1 MKQFSGFQKGV
12 NLGGWLSQCP
22 HTKAHYDSFISS
34 DDIRVIAGWG
44 ADHIR
49 LPIDYE
55 VFEAPDG
62 TWLDCGFARV
72 AEALKWCK
80 DCGLNLV
87 IDLHK
92 TAGYSF
98 DSGEA
103 ESGLF
108 DSEALQE
115 RFYRLWEEIAR
126 RFGGETDC
134 VVFELLNEVTDKAF
148 SDKWNEVA
156 EICVKRIRAIA
167 PDMRILLGGYW
178 NNSIVA
184 LPDLPMPF
192 DDKIIYNFHC
202 YEPILFTHQGA
213 QWIENMPADLRIG
226 FPGSAEEYHSIMQGL
241 NLPVGDIF
249 AMARNAKSADFELF
263 DRLFADAAAVAEQ
276 RGTTLYCGEYG
287 VIDTAADEDT
297 VAWYAAIHRAFEKY
311 GIGRAA
317 WSYRR
322 MNFGISDPE
331 RESIRQKLTE
341 LL

>member
-1 MKQFSGFQKGV
+1 MLLTGLEPVRCIHREILSLLRLPISPQQHNTIISQKATLVKSGCSGVIMKQFSGFQKGV

-44 ADHIR
+44 ADHVR

-72 AEALKWCK
+72 AEALQWCK

-148 SDKWNEVA
+148 LGCQTHLFQRSKH
-156 EICVKRIRAIA
+156 KRR
-167 PDMRILLGGYW
+167 PL
-178 NNSIVA
+178 V
-184 LPDLPMPF
+184 
-192 DDKIIYNFHC
+192 
-202 YEPILFTHQGA
+202 
-213 QWIENMPADLRIG
+213 
-226 FPGSAEEYHSIMQGL
+226 
-241 NLPVGDIF
+241 
-249 AMARNAKSADFELF
+249 
-263 DRLFADAAAVAEQ
+263 
-276 RGTTLYCGEYG
+276 
-287 VIDTAADEDT
+287 
-297 VAWYAAIHRAFEKY
+297 
-311 GIGRAA
+311 
-317 WSYRR
+317 
-322 MNFGISDPE
+322 
-331 RESIRQKLTE
+331 
-341 LL
+341 

>member
-44 ADHIR
+44 ADHVR

-55 VFEAPDG
+55 VFEAPEG

-72 AEALKWCK
+72 AEALQWCK

-263 DRLFADAAAVAEQ
+263 DRLFADAAAIAEQ

>member
-44 ADHIR
+44 ADHVR

-72 AEALKWCK
+72 AEALQWCK

-263 DRLFADAAAVAEQ
+263 DRLFADAAAIAEQ